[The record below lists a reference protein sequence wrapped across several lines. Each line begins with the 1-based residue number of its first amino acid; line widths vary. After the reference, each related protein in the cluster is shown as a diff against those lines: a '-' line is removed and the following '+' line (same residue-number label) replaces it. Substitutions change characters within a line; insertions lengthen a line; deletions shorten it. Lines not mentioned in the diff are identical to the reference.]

1 MSKSFSYF
9 ILILAA
15 MVVTAVHAGEP
26 LRWTGWSD
34 DLFARAKAQN
44 RFVILDLEAV
54 WCHWCHVMDQ
64 NTYSNPKVQALL
76 GAKYIPV
83 RVDQDSDPALSTR
96 YGDWGWPAT
105 IVFGPGGK
113 EIVKLR
119 GYVEP
124 DRMVA
129 MLQAIIDDP
138 TPGPSVDAVPLVAP
152 SASSTLLKSE
162 RAALAKTYDESYDAE
177 HAGWA
182 EFLKYIDADSMDYA
196 FALAETGDKAAD
208 ARARQT
214 FEAALALI
222 DPIWGGVYQYSV
234 DGDWTS
240 PHFEKIISFQTQY
253 IRQYARAYLRWRD
266 ERYRSAA
273 RAIETYLTTFL
284 MSPDGAFYVSQDAD
298 LDKDIDGHKYYALG
312 DAGRR
317 ALGMPRI
324 DTHLYARENGWAIS
338 ALVAY
343 ANATND
349 AKALSIAE
357 RAAAWVKAKRSLS
370 GGGFRHSDTDRGGP
384 YLGDTLAMGLAFI
397 DLYAATADRRWLD
410 EARQA
415 GDFIGATFKDDAGGF
430 VNAKSGANVGVF
442 TTPGKQIDDQVQ
454 VARFMNILHRFVGK
468 EVYGDL
474 AKHAMRYL
482 AGAAIGLERPLPG
495 VLLADLE
502 ISTEPTHIAIVGH
515 KDDKAAQKLFFAARS
530 FPALY
535 ERLEWWDTREGPLAN
550 ADVDYPVLDTAAAF
564 ACSNHICSLP
574 TFTADDLSATV
585 ALMARPNKTKG
596 AAR

>member
-1 MSKSFSYF
+1 MSKTFRYF
-9 ILILAA
+9 ILMFAA
-15 MVVTAVHAGEP
+15 MVATAVQASEP
-26 LRWTGWSD
+26 LRWTGWSG
-34 DLFARAKAQN
+34 DLFARAKAQH

-76 GAKYIPV
+76 RARYIPV
-83 RVDQDSDPALSTR
+83 RVDQDSDPALAAR

-105 IVFGPGGK
+105 IVFGPEGE

-129 MLQAIIDDP
+129 MLRAIIDDP
-138 TPGPSVDAVPLVAP
+138 TPGPSVDAAPLVAP
-152 SASSTLLKSE
+152 SASSTLPRSE

-177 HAGWA
+177 HAGWGDL
-182 EFLKYIDADSMDYA
+182 LKYIDADSMDYA
-196 FALAETGDKAAD
+196 LALAETGDKPAD
-208 ARARQT
+208 ARARRT
-214 FEAALALI
+214 FDVALALI
-222 DPIWGGVYQYSV
+222 DPVWGGVYQYSV
-234 DGDWTS
+234 DRDWSS

-253 IRQYARAYLRWRD
+253 IRQYAQAYLRGHD

-273 RAIETYLTTFL
+273 LAIETYLTTFL

-324 DTHLYARENGWAIS
+324 DKHLYARENGWAIT

-343 ANATND
+343 ANATDD

-357 RAAAWVKAKRSLS
+357 GAAAWMKANRPLP
-370 GGGFRHSDTDRGGP
+370 GGGFRHSDADRGGP
-384 YLGDTLAMGLAFI
+384 FLGDTLAMGQAFI
-397 DLYAATADRRWLD
+397 DLYAATADRRWLE

-430 VNAKSGANVGVF
+430 VTVKSEAKVGVF
-442 TTPGKQIDDQVQ
+442 AKPEKQIDDQVQ
-454 VARFMNILHRFVGK
+454 VARFMNILYRYDGN
-468 EVYGDL
+468 EVHGDL

-502 ISTEPTHIAIVGH
+502 ISTEPTHITIVGH
-515 KDDKAAQKLFFAARS
+515 KDDKAAQELFSAARS

-535 ERLEWWDTREGPLAN
+535 KRLEWWDTREGPLAN
-550 ADVDYPVLDTAAAF
+550 ADVDYPELDRPAAF

-574 TFTADDLSATV
+574 AFTADDLSAAV
-585 ALMARPNKTKG
+585 ALMARPKTTKD
-596 AAR
+596 ATR